1 MYQTLDDD
9 LRNLYTEDS
18 QAMTPSSDKLDIIT
32 RKMRET
38 RDLKLQIEDLNT
50 TLQAANS
57 RLLTLTQRELP
68 DLMNEVSQS
77 ILKLPAEGNHPPF
90 VFKLKDFYKA
100 NIQNEKETAPL
111 AYQWLEDHGEGD
123 LIKRTISVSLGKDSQ
138 ELQDRIL
145 DFLDEQGVDPET
157 KYGIPW
163 NTLTSWLRERHKQ
176 WLAQQQT
183 QVTVEDYIEMPP
195 LEIFGATIGQ
205 VVEMKESK

>member
-1 MYQTLDDD
+1 MNFYLDEELRD
-9 LRNLYTEDS
+9 LYAEDS
-18 QAMTPSSDKLDIIT
+18 QATTPSSDKLDVIT

-38 RDLKLQIEDLNT
+38 RDLKLQIEEINEKLHHS
-50 TLQAANS
+50 AS
-57 RLLTLTQRELP
+57 RLNTLTQRELP

-100 NIQNEKETAPL
+100 NIQNEKDTAPL

-123 LIKRTISVSLGKDSQ
+123 IIKRTISVSLGKDSQ
-138 ELQDRIL
+138 EIEDKIL
-145 DFLDEQGVDPET
+145 ASLEKLNVDYET
-157 KYGIPW
+157 KYGVPW

-176 WLAQQQT
+176 WLNQQQS
-183 QVTVEDYIEMPP
+183 QVTVADYIEMPP
-195 LEIFGATIGQ
+195 LEIFGAMIGQ